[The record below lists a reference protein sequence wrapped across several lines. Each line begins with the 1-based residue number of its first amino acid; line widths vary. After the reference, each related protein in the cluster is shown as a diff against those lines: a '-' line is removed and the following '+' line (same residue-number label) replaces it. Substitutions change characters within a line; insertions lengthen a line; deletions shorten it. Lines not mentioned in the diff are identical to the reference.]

1 MSIKDDTDTNRLK
14 IAAARMTGTIQA
26 YKFILK
32 VEQNQRRRLLRR
44 IFKLCTE
51 NAELGGSEYKRVL
64 KDYKAKPESESGVD
78 DS

>member
-1 MSIKDDTDTNRLK
+1 MSIKDDTNSNRLK
-14 IAAARMTGTIQA
+14 IDVARMTGTIQA
-26 YKFILK
+26 YRFILK

-64 KDYKAKPESESGVD
+64 KDYKVNPESESGVD
-78 DS
+78 GS